1 MYDPAFKHRFPN
13 DSAHDNMTLIF
24 ERARTLSEALIQE
37 LIKGGSGVV
46 LARCLQ
52 NEIIDA
58 NGLLPFLVEKDKGGA
73 S

>member
-1 MYDPAFKHRFPN
+1 MNHPEFKHRFPN
-13 DSAHDNMTLIF
+13 DSAHDNMALIF
-24 ERARTLSEALIQE
+24 ERVRTLSETLIQKLVE
-37 LIKGGSGVV
+37 DGESVV

-58 NGLLPFLVEKDKGGA
+58 NGLLPLLVEKNTGGA